1 MVGKVVER
9 GLCSNAVLKG
19 GLGMRPVYRNAVLKG
34 GQGMR
39 LVGM

>member
-19 GLGMRPVYRNAVLKG
+19 GLGAVLKG
-34 GQGMR
+34 GLGTR
-39 LVGM
+39 PAVGMQC